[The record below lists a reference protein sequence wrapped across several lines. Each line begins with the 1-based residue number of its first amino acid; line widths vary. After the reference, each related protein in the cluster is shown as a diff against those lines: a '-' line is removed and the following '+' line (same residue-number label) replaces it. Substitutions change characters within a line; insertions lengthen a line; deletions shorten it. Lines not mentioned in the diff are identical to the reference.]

1 MGQLKTFNVTEK
13 YDEILPFLESKKNQS
28 GFICELI
35 LNEMRGER
43 VQQSMS
49 ELNEE
54 LLKSSASLI
63 KEEIRKGIREEIRE
77 EIRIEIRSEFKDFKR
92 EFFENFTIQTEDTCN
107 NDF

>member
-13 YDEILPFLESKKNQS
+13 YDEILPFLDSKKNQS

-43 VQQSMS
+43 IQQSMS

-63 KEEIRKGIREEIRE
+63 KE